1 MSRKFDFFFCLNGCA
16 RGKYFSVR
24 ILKKLKKIDVLT
36 LSKCFLLTNEYCPF
50 YLVELIRGPINVKAI
65 IKLAVKK
72 SHLLDIL
79 YTLKELSFCHKLKFS
94 NPYIFG
100 PQCHKPLI
108 FQTYII

>member
-72 SHLLDIL
+72 ITFIGYFIHLKGI
-79 YTLKELSFCHKLKFS
+79 EFCHKLKFS